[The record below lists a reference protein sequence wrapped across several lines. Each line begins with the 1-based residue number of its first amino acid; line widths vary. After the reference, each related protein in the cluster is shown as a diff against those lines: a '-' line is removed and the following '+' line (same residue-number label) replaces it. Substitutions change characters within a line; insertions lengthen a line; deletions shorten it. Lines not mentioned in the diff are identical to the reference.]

1 VAGRTQQQLARAI
14 GLHPDVLS
22 HKMNGR
28 DGAVL
33 TTADVIA
40 IVTVLAEWGALA
52 GQADAT
58 ELLSL
63 MAVPPRAVPAA
74 AWTRPPLAA
83 LPDGGVAG
91 LAAAVAARS
100 RRRMTPPPLPA
111 PATALIGR
119 ERELAAIAAALES
132 ARLVTLTGP
141 GGTGKTRLALA
152 AGAAL
157 AGRFHAG
164 AAFVDLAP
172 FSDPGL
178 LASGI
183 ASSLGLTPPSAS
195 AAEGLLTEALR
206 DQELLLIL
214 DNLEQLL
221 DGAPLIARILTAARD
236 LRVLATSRIALRLY
250 GEHTMRV
257 PPLSLPGPGPGTDPC
272 GSEAVR
278 LFIAR
283 ARALRPDFEPGA
295 DGLAD
300 VTAVCA
306 ALDGLPLAI
315 ELAAARTALY
325 PPGALVPLL
334 GSRLALLTGGPRD
347 LPQRQRTLRATL
359 DWSHRLL
366 PDAGR
371 HLFACLGVFAG
382 PFDAAAAAAVSGVPG
397 HWEVLDRLAELT
409 EQSMLEVTPGPAP
422 RFHLLRTVREY
433 ALARL
438 AESGALDEARR
449 RHLGHYLAV
458 TEASRRGLTRA
469 SPAAAVEEMQAD
481 DPDIRAALEFACAEA
496 GTDDR
501 CLEAGL
507 RLAAAVCPLWR
518 LRAAL
523 AESEPLVR
531 RLLAL
536 DDARHRG
543 DDALPAIRSFTR
555 ADQCP

>member
-1 VAGRTQQQLARAI
+1 MAGRTQQQLARAI

-22 HKMNGR
+22 HKMNER

-40 IVTVLAEWGALA
+40 VVTVLAEWGALA

-63 MAVPPRAVPAA
+63 MAVPPRAVTAA
-74 AWTRPPLAA
+74 AWTRMQLAA
-83 LPDGGVAG
+83 LPGGGVSG
-91 LAAAVAARS
+91 LAAAGAARS
-100 RRRMTPPPLPA
+100 RRGMTPPPLPA

-119 ERELAAIAAALES
+119 ERELAAIAAAMES

-157 AGRFHAG
+157 AGRFRAG
-164 AAFVDLAP
+164 AAFVDLAS
-172 FSDPGL
+172 FGDPGL
-178 LASGI
+178 LASAI
-183 ASSLGLTPPSAS
+183 AGSLGLAPPSAS
-195 AAEGLLTEALR
+195 AAEGLLAEALR

-257 PPLSLPGPGPGTDPC
+257 PPLSLPGSGPGSDPG

-283 ARALRPDFEPGA
+283 ARARRPDFEPGA

-371 HLFACLGVFAG
+371 RLFACLGVFAG

-397 HWEVLDRLAELT
+397 HGEALDRLAELT

-422 RFHLLRTVREY
+422 RFHLLQTVREY

-438 AESGALDEARR
+438 AESGALEETRR

-458 TEASRRGLTRA
+458 TEASRRGLTWA
-469 SPAAAVEEMQAD
+469 SPVAALDEMQAD
-481 DPDIRAALEFACAEA
+481 YPDIRAALEFACAEA
-496 GTDDR
+496 DADDH

-518 LRAAL
+518 LRASL
-523 AESEPLVR
+523 AEGELLVR

-536 DDARHRG
+536 DDARRRG
-543 DDALPAIRSFTR
+543 DLRCLPSAH
-555 ADQCP
+555 